1 MTAGHASL
9 VARAVDVSV
18 AGHVLC
24 AGVDLEVRAGEL
36 LAIVG
41 RNGIGKST
49 LLATL
54 AGLRAPAAG
63 SVLLDG
69 RAPGAWPARELA
81 RRRALLPQS
90 HEDHFASTVLDT
102 VLVGRHPHIGRW
114 ADESD
119 ADVAIALEA
128 LAAVSLRGRELRE
141 VRSLSGGE
149 RQRVAIAALLAQ
161 QAPLCLLDEPVTH
174 LDLDYQIETLDL
186 FARLARE
193 QGRAVVAVLHDL
205 NQVLRFADRA
215 LLLTGAGAWL
225 CGPVDEV
232 LQAEVLSRAFCH
244 PLKELR
250 DEGRRYFV
258 PAQEGN
264 GRRT

>member
-1 MTAGHASL
+1 MSA
-9 VARAVDVSV
+9 VARTPLLSARGLDVSV
-18 AGHVLC
+18 ADRALC
-24 AGVDLEVRAGEL
+24 TGLDLEVRSGEL

-49 LLATL
+49 LLGTL
-54 AGLRAPAAG
+54 AGLRAPSAG
-63 SVLLDG
+63 SVALEG
-69 RAPGAWPARELA
+69 RTLTDWPARELA
-81 RRRALLPQS
+81 KRRALLAQS

-119 ADVAIALEA
+119 ADVDIALAA
-128 LAAVSLRGRELRE
+128 LAAVALRGFELRE
-141 VRSLSGGE
+141 VRTLSGGE

-161 QAPLCLLDEPVTH
+161 QAPVCLLDEPVTH
-174 LDLDYQIETLDL
+174 LDLDYQIETLAL

-193 QGRAVVAVLHDL
+193 EGRAVVAVLHDL

-215 LLLTGAGAWL
+215 LLLTGGGEWV

-250 DEGRRYFV
+250 DDGRRYFV
-258 PAQEGN
+258 PA
-264 GRRT
+264 

>member
-1 MTAGHASL
+1 MTVASAL
-9 VARAVDVSV
+9 
-18 AGHVLC
+18 LT
-24 AGVDLEVRAGEL
+24 VRALDVRIGERALCSALDLDLNPGEL

-63 SVLLDG
+63 SLRLAG
-69 RAPGAWPARELA
+69 RALADWPARMLA
-81 RRRALLPQS
+81 RQRALLVQS
-90 HEDHFASTVLDT
+90 QEDPFASTVLDT

-119 ADVAIALEA
+119 ADLDIALGA
-128 LAAVSLRGRELRE
+128 LAAVSLRGFEQRE

-149 RQRVAIAALLAQ
+149 RQRVAIAAMLAQ

-174 LDLDYQIETLDL
+174 LDLDYQIEALTL
-186 FARLARE
+186 FARLAHE
-193 QGRAVVAVLHDL
+193 QGRAVVAVLHDV
-205 NQVLRFADRA
+205 NQVLRFCDRV
-215 LLLTGAGAWL
+215 LLLTGAGAWV
-225 CGPVDEV
+225 CGRVDDV

-250 DEGRRYFV
+250 DEGRRFFV
-258 PAQEGN
+258 PA
-264 GRRT
+264 

>member
-1 MTAGHASL
+1 MSA
-9 VARAVDVSV
+9 ARLPLLSARGLDVSV
-18 AGHVLC
+18 AGRALC
-24 AGVDLEVRAGEL
+24 TGLDLDVRPGEL

-49 LLATL
+49 LLTTL
-54 AGLRAPAAG
+54 SGLRPPAAG
-63 SVLLDG
+63 TLTLDG
-69 RAPGAWPARELA
+69 RALADWPARELA
-81 RRRALLPQS
+81 KRRALLAQS
-90 HEDHFASTVLDT
+90 QEDHFASTVLDT

-119 ADVAIALEA
+119 ADVDIALAA
-128 LAAVSLRGRELRE
+128 LAAVALRGFELRE
-141 VRSLSGGE
+141 VRTLSGGE

-161 QAPLCLLDEPVTH
+161 QAPVCLLDEPVTH

-186 FARLARE
+186 FARLARDE
-193 QGRAVVAVLHDL
+193 GRAVVAVLHDL

-215 LLLTGAGAWL
+215 LLLTGGGQWV

-250 DEGRRYFV
+250 DDGRRYFV
-258 PAQEGN
+258 PA
-264 GRRT
+264 